1 MAKPAGQRTRR
12 SAAAARK
19 APPRPRHDLD
29 TETRILDAAH
39 SVFLRRGT
47 AGARMQEIATEAGV
61 NKALLHYYFRS
72 KDRLAA
78 MVFGRVVATL
88 LPPFA
93 EVLVEDASLEDIV
106 RRIVPLYIDLLGR
119 HPYFAPYVVG
129 ELHQHPE
136 RLYDAARTASG
147 VDLPAFRGRA
157 FKLLEAKIKAAVAA
171 GVIRPIPVEDF
182 AVNLV
187 GLCVFPFVARPML
200 TYAIGMDDSTFQRF
214 IERRKKDAP
223 EFFLR
228 ALRP

>member
-1 MAKPAGQRTRR
+1 MDKPAGQRTRR
-12 SAAAARK
+12 PKAAAK
-19 APPRPRHDLD
+19 APLPRPEHDLD
-29 TETRILDAAH
+29 TEARILDAAH

-88 LPPFA
+88 LPPVA
-93 EVLVEDASLEDIV
+93 EVLFTDAPLEDMV
-106 RRIVPLYIDLLGR
+106 RRIVPLYLDLLSR

-136 RLYDAARTASG
+136 RLYDAASAASG
-147 VDLPAFRGRA
+147 IDLPAMRARA
-157 FKLLEAKIKAAVAA
+157 FKLLDTKLKAAIAA
-171 GVIRPIPVEDF
+171 GVIRPIPIEDF
-182 AVNLV
+182 VVNLL
-187 GLCVFPFVARPML
+187 GLCIFPFVARPML
-200 TYAIGMDDSTFQRF
+200 TYAIGMDEATFQRF
-214 IERRKKDAP
+214 IERRKKEAP